1 MIPVAAAGSVGLR
14 ILKTLYKGKKWIGR
28 GSKKTAEFAGKHH
41 AGTSKFIT
49 GTTQKVHKGTRW
61 AGKKIKKYP
70 KTSAAV
76 GGAAAWDFL
85 DKG

>member
-1 MIPVAAAGSVGLR
+1 MIPVAAAGTIGLR
-14 ILKTLYKGKKWIGR
+14 ILKTLYKGKKWIGT
-28 GSKKTAEFAGKHH
+28 GSKKAAEFAGKHH